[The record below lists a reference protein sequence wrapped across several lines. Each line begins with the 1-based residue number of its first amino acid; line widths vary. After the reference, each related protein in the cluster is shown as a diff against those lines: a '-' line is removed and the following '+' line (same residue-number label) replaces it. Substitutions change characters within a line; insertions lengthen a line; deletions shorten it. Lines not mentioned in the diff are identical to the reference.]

1 MSAPTSKSVQW
12 VPINLTE
19 GGQGCLACP
28 ALLLRGSH
36 HQRPAR
42 GVKLP
47 TSHRAIAHSHRE
59 PALGLILTD
68 LLKIRNTIS
77 SAARSCA
84 FRGACPLQVD
94 RKPRVGVPRRP
105 LSLETGGSAGILTFL
120 RQLRH
125 SGSPNPFVEHS
136 KAEKPA
142 APIKKD
148 QPIWTP
154 PPISASGSR

>member
-59 PALGLILTD
+59 PALRLILTD
-68 LLKIRNTIS
+68 PLEIRNTIS

-84 FRGACPLQVD
+84 WGRAYPLQVN
-94 RKPRVGVPRRP
+94 RKPRGLAAPKLAAKPGNGRRKN
-105 LSLETGGSAGILTFL
+105 SHFS
-120 RQLRH
+120 RQL
-125 SGSPNPFVEHS
+125 
-136 KAEKPA
+136 
-142 APIKKD
+142 
-148 QPIWTP
+148 
-154 PPISASGSR
+154 

>member
-19 GGQGCLACP
+19 GSQGCLACP
-28 ALLLRGSH
+28 ALLLRGSY

-68 LLKIRNTIS
+68 LLEIRNTIS
-77 SAARSCA
+77 SGQGAVLEGEPALSVRSQA
-84 FRGACPLQVD
+84 SDWRPKTTAKPGD
-94 RKPRVGVPRRP
+94 RRQ
-105 LSLETGGSAGILTFL
+105 IL
-120 RQLRH
+120 
-125 SGSPNPFVEHS
+125 
-136 KAEKPA
+136 
-142 APIKKD
+142 API
-148 QPIWTP
+148 Q
-154 PPISASGSR
+154 R